1 MVRAVSRRDVDGVTR
16 LKAPVLPAPQF
27 QRDRRTWTLG
37 HLAGP
42 VVGRI
47 FKANAAPVGSPRAYR
62 LIILPLA
69 QPSLASSW
77 SVGSAFPL
85 GTARNRMIKVELTP
99 GEVTALK
106 ELAAAGPRGR
116 KSRAVRRDL
125 ARLIRAHYVTEQSAS
140 MDSVVYVITDYGRRA
155 LAN

>member
-1 MVRAVSRRDVDGVTR
+1 MGLNHSIINPGR
-16 LKAPVLPAPQF
+16 
-27 QRDRRTWTLG
+27 QRSDSARSG
-37 HLAGP
+37 
-42 VVGRI
+42 
-47 FKANAAPVGSPRAYR
+47 GS
-62 LIILPLA
+62 
-69 QPSLASSW
+69 
-77 SVGSAFPL
+77 SAFPL
-85 GTARNRMIKVELTP
+85 GTARDRMIKLTP

-140 MDSVVYVITDYGRRA
+140 MDAVIYAITDHGRRA